1 DINMRV
7 GLAEATVGGKEYVI
21 RASSQYTFYAE
32 GNAIHYTGQQPN
44 FGDHLRVEKLGQAI
58 KYYIN
63 NVLKHT
69 YSVTSPLGK
78 MTGIVTLASI
88 GGGIKSSS
96 ISGGYNKVHLIS
108 ALYNEV
114 GQLVSKRLHN
124 VGVSSAKQS
133 VDYRYNIRG
142 WLT

>member
-1 DINMRV
+1 
-7 GLAEATVGGKEYVI
+7 
-21 RASSQYTFYAE
+21 
-32 GNAIHYTGQQPN
+32 
-44 FGDHLRVEKLGQAI
+44 
-58 KYYIN
+58 
-63 NVLKHT
+63 
-69 YSVTSPLGK
+69 
-78 MTGIVTLASI
+78 ASI

-142 WLT
+142 WLTGINDLSDNTDDLFQFDLRYNDPTVVGTVSQFNGNISQTTWRTAWGDELS